1 MKRTDWSVRLGW
13 AVMKSLPQEMVMKIT
28 PTKQKIID
36 AAHAEFSQNGFYQT
50 VVSDIA
56 DRAGVGKGT
65 VYRHFGS
72 KEHLFGFLITR
83 GIGRLE
89 DGLSEVLAV
98 PQSPVEALK
107 EIVRVYFEVVEE
119 SRPLHEI
126 IVVEGLQH
134 IGRVQDDF
142 MNSLYRLRSRFSTL
156 FTDGIAE
163 GVFVDRDPD
172 QMATIFQGLIWSV
185 LRSSV
190 VFNEPLGDDA
200 LQQIILDICLHGF
213 LKQ

>member
-1 MKRTDWSVRLGW
+1 M
-13 AVMKSLPQEMVMKIT
+13 EMT
-28 PTKQKIID
+28 ATKQKIID
-36 AAHAEFSQNGFYQT
+36 AAHAEFSQHGFYQT

-72 KEHLFGFLITR
+72 KEDLFGFLITQ
-83 GIGRLE
+83 GMGRLE

-107 EIVRVYFEVVEE
+107 EIVRVYFEVVDE
-119 SRPLHEI
+119 SRQLYEI
-126 IVVEGLQH
+126 IVMEGLQR

-142 MNSLYRLRSRFSTL
+142 MNSLYRLRSRFSTI
-156 FTDGIAE
+156 FADGIAQ

-172 QMATIFQGLIWSV
+172 HLSTIFQGLIWSV

-190 VFNEPLGDDA
+190 VFNEPLGGDN
-200 LQQIILDICLHGF
+200 LQQTVQEICLHGF